1 MSEPQSIRNF
11 PDFLDSAAG
20 RYMLE
25 WEQRQ
30 LDQAVVDIFGYH
42 ALQLGLPRLD
52 ALRENRMPL
61 RCLALDG
68 TAAEASWIDQRQS
81 GAAPDNLPRCLAEPG
96 LGGRREVALVT
107 RFDELPFASQS
118 IDLLVLPHVLEYA
131 QEPHLVL
138 READRV
144 LVPEGQIVI
153 TGFNPASLWGARH
166 WMGRAG
172 VRPFLPAS
180 SQMIALPRLK
190 DWLKLLSFEVHR
202 GRFGCYAPP
211 VRSDAWIGRWAFMEK
226 AGDRWWPVLGSVYT
240 LTAVKRVRGMRLV
253 GLVRKRPERRP
264 VMVAAPVAQTSHNH
278 RRTEPP
284 AGLRLVVSREAA
296 RDKPRGSAREAARLT
311 ARDAALDAVQ
321 GAVHDAVLG
330 VVGGAGRDASNDSV
344 GGVVHG

>member
-1 MSEPQSIRNF
+1 MSEPQSILNF
-11 PDFLDSAAG
+11 PAFLASAAG
-20 RYMLE
+20 RYMLD

-42 ALQLGLPRLD
+42 ALQLGLPQLD

-68 TAAEASWIDQRQS
+68 GSGETRWIEQRQQRGPAS
-81 GAAPDNLPRCLAEPG
+81 PAGLPLCLAEPG

-131 QEPHLVL
+131 QEPHRVL

-211 VRSDAWIGRWAFMEK
+211 VRSPSWISRWSFMEK

-240 LTAVKRVRGMRLV
+240 LTAIKRVHGMRLV
-253 GLVRKRPERRP
+253 GLVRKRAERRP
-264 VMVAAPVAQTSHNH
+264 VLAPAPAPVAQNAHLHQHPDAPPGLH
-278 RRTEPP
+278 RIVPLG
-284 AGLRLVVSREAA
+284 AGREAA
-296 RDKPRGSAREAARLT
+296 NEPATGAAR
-311 ARDAALDAVQ
+311 
-321 GAVHDAVLG
+321 G
-330 VVGGAGRDASNDSV
+330 
-344 GGVVHG
+344 

>member
-1 MSEPQSIRNF
+1 MRTLRQSLLATSAIPMSEPQSILNF
-11 PDFLDSAAG
+11 SDFLASAAG
-20 RYMLE
+20 RYMLD

-52 ALRENRMPL
+52 SLRENRMPL

-68 TAAEASWIDQRQS
+68 SSGESRWIEQHLLRR
-81 GAAPDNLPRCLAEPG
+81 GPALPESPGGPADPG

-118 IDLLVLPHVLEYA
+118 IDLLVLPHVLEFA
-131 QEPHLVL
+131 QEPHRVL

-166 WMGRAG
+166 WSGRVG

-190 DWLKLLSFEVHR
+190 DWLKLLSFDVNR
-202 GRFGCYAPP
+202 GRFGCYVPP
-211 VRSDAWIGRWAFMEK
+211 VRSESWIARWSFLEK
-226 AGDRWWPVLGSVYT
+226 AGDRWWPVLGSVYA
-240 LTAVKRVRGMRLV
+240 LTAIKRVHGMRLV
-253 GLVRKRPERRP
+253 GMVRKRPERRP
-264 VMVAAPVAQTSHNH
+264 VLAPVPAAQISQLTQRDQDPTGLHLIVPRGAAP
-278 RRTEPP
+278 
-284 AGLRLVVSREAA
+284 EAA
-296 RDKPRGSAREAARLT
+296 NEPVTGVARG
-311 ARDAALDAVQ
+311 
-321 GAVHDAVLG
+321 
-330 VVGGAGRDASNDSV
+330 
-344 GGVVHG
+344 